1 MKVLAVEPHG
11 DDLLLACKSFLELD
25 GNEIDMITVSDRYS
39 ANLNEEFK
47 SIKSVEFLD
56 YEGLGYNGGT
66 VFLKTYVVHRDYQ
79 NKIPIYQNYL
89 EFLMNEAYEPDQYNK
104 AYKKLYNSLY
114 SRIKSSNYELI
125 LAPIGLVQPNHM
137 LLGHVMRNITK
148 EVAIPVLH
156 YIEKPYIAN
165 RYCKEMY
172 EDYKAR
178 FFDSKFYE
186 INPGYPRIKG
196 YNADVEK
203 LVRKYYPTE
212 LRLFRFDYDI
222 LNNYPC
228 MYVTSDKAIYDRY
241 VNVLSVDNFTKNH
254 IS

>member
-1 MKVLAVEPHG
+1 
-11 DDLLLACKSFLELD
+11 
-25 GNEIDMITVSDRYS
+25 
-39 ANLNEEFK
+39 
-47 SIKSVEFLD
+47 
-56 YEGLGYNGGT
+56 
-66 VFLKTYVVHRDYQ
+66 
-79 NKIPIYQNYL
+79 
-89 EFLMNEAYEPDQYNK
+89 MNEAYEPDQYNK

-137 LLGHVMRNITK
+137 LLGHVIRDIIR
-148 EVAIPVLH
+148 ELAIPVLH

-196 YNADVEK
+196 CNAYVEK

-212 LRLFRFDYDI
+212 LRLFRFDHDI
-222 LNNYPC
+222 LN
-228 MYVTSDKAIYDRY
+228 TQFS
-241 VNVLSVDNFTKNH
+241 
-254 IS
+254 